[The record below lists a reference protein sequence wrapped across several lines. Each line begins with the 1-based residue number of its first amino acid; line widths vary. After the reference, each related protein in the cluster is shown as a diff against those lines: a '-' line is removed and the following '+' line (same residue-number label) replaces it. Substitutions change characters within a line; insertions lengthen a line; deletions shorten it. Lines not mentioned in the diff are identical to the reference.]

1 VVKLTTS
8 TKLLLAGALLLLP
21 IPCHGDEEAP
31 QPPSACFQR
40 ASERHN
46 IPVELL
52 IAVAEAE
59 SGLSPYAINRAGQAI
74 LPRSRGEAERL
85 LRSIGA
91 ERPTFDVGIM
101 QVNRW
106 WFEKYR
112 EPYEKGLD
120 LCFNVDF
127 GARILAMAIKDHGF
141 TWEAVG
147 NYHSPTGW
155 RKNAYAQRI
164 FSRLS
169 RILEKRKEM
178 PLQELLQ
185 RKLDRGSAEA
195 PIPPPTPPGSGGSG
209 VAESVT
215 GLETYIE

>member
-1 VVKLTTS
+1 MPITPIIRRALA
-8 TKLLLAGALLLLP
+8 LLAALLVMA
-21 IPCHGDEEAP
+21 PCLSCGADETVSS
-31 QPPSACFQR
+31 PSSCFQQ
-40 ASERHN
+40 AADRHN

-59 SGLSPYAINRAGQAI
+59 SGLSPLAMNRAGTAI
-74 LPRSRGEAERL
+74 LPRSRSEAETI
-85 LRSIGA
+85 LRRIA
-91 ERPTFDVGIM
+91 RDRATFDVGIM

-120 LCFNVDF
+120 VCFNVEF

-147 NYHSPTGW
+147 RYHSPTGW
-155 RKNAYAQRI
+155 RQAAYAQRI

-169 RILEKRKEM
+169 RILDGRKEL
-178 PLQELLQ
+178 PLQELLE
-185 RKLDRGSAEA
+185 RKMGRSE
-195 PIPPPTPPGSGGSG
+195 T
-209 VAESVT
+209 VAAR
-215 GLETYIE
+215 